1 MERLHVAVSC
11 SAEPCARSDTLQEER
26 PQLAS
31 RDLQYL
37 RKRKLDMDEL
47 LGLEPLEEL
56 RAMS

>member
-1 MERLHVAVSC
+1 MV
-11 SAEPCARSDTLQEER
+11 LQEER